1 MFSRRKKQFA
11 AVLLAC
17 CTALMTLTPAQASD
31 EVQFSLETT
40 VAAGGVSRDIVLDDA
55 KNRAYIVV
63 DRGEGTNGAITWLD
77 TTTNQP
83 STTLWELPAA
93 APSSLALS
101 PDASKLYVAHY
112 RNSAFSV
119 IDTAT
124 GASETFSGIP
134 KFVSGVT
141 VDTDTGAVYVYDSK
155 GLYPVDVATKTVA
168 PLISVS
174 NEKYPSVRDVVYDSQ
189 NKVFWIA
196 EARAKI
202 LTAFSTQTNA
212 WVQDLA
218 LPLASQVFDD
228 VEIGGRPLSLELD
241 TEHHKLYI
249 LMRSTLADQ
258 WEQDRILTFD
268 TKLRLFVGENFL
280 TVGKNVYDLSVN
292 PATGELYTSN
302 GHDNTVSMISPDTWD
317 ERVIVDFNQAGVTAG
332 TGAGA
337 ANTWGLATNEAGTSL
352 YVSHP
357 FTDTSRIS
365 VLNRSGAVPIF
376 MERPQ
381 TPGQTPVVPEETA
394 EPWSG
399 PAAASNA
406 AAAVCAV
413 NVTEPTL
420 SWGVNDYTAAWK
432 IRAREGVTKN
442 EQGEYVWAGGSGW
455 YNPLTGE
462 AQLSWGSGF
471 HIQHYET
478 LVPELVSTWGNPQL
492 TVKADK
498 TATLTMDLYWAVAA
512 DTHSEG
518 FKRVP
523 VATFKSVD
531 VMESNGELV
540 IYGEPEWQDRPYT
553 RADGSV
559 AASSWPA
566 EFIDNFDP
574 SMRPW
579 WYASGAA
586 GDANKPPKAIF
597 VGGKVADSVCPRTQE
612 LTATVTS
619 AAPGDAVT
627 LTASG
632 FVAGKEVVFE
642 LHSDPLQLGTATA
655 DAAGV
660 ATLQTKVPNAAPAGT
675 HTVVATQAD
684 TGLNASLAF
693 TVTAAGGGSTGTGA
707 GNTDGGTDTGNTG
720 GTAAGNQDVPV
731 QPQNP
736 GTASPGQQAKLTADG
751 AKLATADD
759 KLAATGADNTAAS
772 LLLAALLFMGASTIV
787 FARSRKLQ
795 S

>member
-1 MFSRRKKQFA
+1 MISRRKKQLA
-11 AVLLAC
+11 ALLLAC
-17 CTALMTLTPAQASD
+17 CTALLPLTPAQATD
-31 EVQFSLETT
+31 EVQFSIETT
-40 VAAGGVSRDIVLDDA
+40 ATAGGVSRDIVLDDA

-63 DRGEGTNGAITWLD
+63 DRGEDTNGAITWLD
-77 TTTNQP
+77 TATNQP
-83 STTLWELPAA
+83 STTVWELQAA
-93 APSSLALS
+93 APSSIALS
-101 PDASKLYVAHY
+101 PDTTKLYVAHY
-112 RNSAFSV
+112 RNGSFSV

-124 GASETFSGIP
+124 GAAETFAGIP
-134 KFVSGVT
+134 KFVSGIS

-155 GLYPVDVATKTVA
+155 GLYPVDIAAKTVGA
-168 PLISVS
+168 QIAVS
-174 NEKYPSVRDVVYDSQ
+174 TEKYPAVRDVVYDSAS
-189 NKVFWIA
+189 KVFWIA
-196 EARAKI
+196 EGRAKV

-218 LPLASQVFDD
+218 LPLATQTF
-228 VEIGGRPLSLELD
+228 EGTAIGGRPTSLELD
-241 TEHHKLYI
+241 PQHHKLYI

-258 WEQDRILTFD
+258 WQQDRILTFD
-268 TKLRLFVGENFL
+268 TNLRLFVGETFL
-280 TVGKNVYDLSVN
+280 TAGTNVYDLSVN
-292 PATGELYTSN
+292 PQTGELYTSN
-302 GHDNTVSMISPDTWD
+302 GHDNTVSMISPDTWQ

-332 TGAGA
+332 TGAGE
-337 ANTWGLATNEAGTSL
+337 ANTWGLAANAAGTKL

-357 FTDTSRIS
+357 FKDNSRVS
-365 VLNRSGAVPIF
+365 VLQRSGAEPLF
-376 MERPQ
+376 LERPA
-381 TPGQTPVVPEETA
+381 TPGQTPAEPEETV
-394 EPWSG
+394 EPWAG
-399 PAAASNA
+399 PAAANNS

-432 IRAREGVTKN
+432 VRPRAGVMKN
-442 EQGEYVWAGGSGW
+442 EQGEYVWSGGSGW

-462 AQLSWGSGF
+462 AELSWGSGF

-512 DTHSEG
+512 DTHSDG

-597 VGGKVADSVCPRTQE
+597 VGGKVTDSVCPRTQE

-619 AAPGDAVT
+619 AAAGDAVT

-632 FVAGKEVVFE
+632 FVAGKEVAFA
-642 LHSDPLQLGTATA
+642 LHSDPLPLGTAVA
-655 DAAGV
+655 NDAGV
-660 ATLQTKVPNAAPAGT
+660 ATLQTKVPSAAPAGA

-684 TGLNASLAF
+684 TGLTASLAF
-693 TVTAAGGGSTGTGA
+693 TVTAAASGSAGTDS

-720 GTAAGNQDVPV
+720 GGGNQDVPV